1 MTQTTV
7 SRFLFF
13 TMFTALLMLGITPRV
28 AGAQGFVSP
37 LIGYDF
43 GGDSGCPQIT
53 ACEDK
58 KMNIGVSFGSLG
70 SVFGSEL
77 EIAYAKNFFGETS
90 GSSSNVLTVMGNV
103 LLAPQFGVVRP
114 YALIG
119 VGLIKT
125 RVEFSPSS
133 VLDSTNNHFG
143 WNVGGG
149 LMIFPSR
156 HIGVRGEIRYF
167 HAFQDLE
174 VLGIGLGNTKLD
186 FGRAAAG
193 VVFRF

>member
-1 MTQTTV
+1 
-7 SRFLFF
+7 
-13 TMFTALLMLGITPRV
+13 MFTALLMLGITPRV

-58 KMNIGVSFGSLG
+58 KMNVGVSFGSLG

>member
-1 MTQTTV
+1 MTD
-7 SRFLFF
+7 SAARRLLLI
-13 TMFTALLMLGITPRV
+13 TMLTALLVCAVPPRD

-43 GGDSGCPQIT
+43 GGDSGCPKIT

-58 KMNIGVSFGSLG
+58 KMNVGVSLGSLG
-70 SVFGSEL
+70 SAFGSEL
-77 EIAYAKNFFGETS
+77 EFAYAKNFFGEIPA
-90 GSSSNVLTVMGNV
+90 SSSSVLTVMGNV
-103 LLAPQFGVVRP
+103 LLAPQFAVVRP
-114 YALIG
+114 YASIG
-119 VGLIKT
+119 IGLIKT

-133 VLDSTNNHFG
+133 VLDSASNHFG

-149 LMIFPSR
+149 LMIFPSP
-156 HIGVRGEIRYF
+156 HVGVRGEIRYF

-174 VLGIGLGNTKLD
+174 VLGIGLGSTKLD
-186 FGRAAAG
+186 FGRAGAG